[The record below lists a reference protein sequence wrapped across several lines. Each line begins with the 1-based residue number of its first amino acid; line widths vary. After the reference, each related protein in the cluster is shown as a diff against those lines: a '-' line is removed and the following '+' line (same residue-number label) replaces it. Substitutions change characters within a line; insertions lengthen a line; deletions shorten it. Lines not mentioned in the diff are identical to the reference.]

1 MTDLEHARSSPEDL
15 LWTQLESLEAGML
28 GIEGSGQHMQPM
40 AYHVD
45 AAGKCLWFLTKDDTD
60 LAKALQP
67 DSAAHFVI
75 ISKDHDFYACMS
87 GPIGQKHDTAILNA
101 LWTSTIAQLFADDKH
116 DPSLM
121 MIALELKDAAIWALS
136 EDVSHHSL
144 HIPAKP
150 VQGEA
155 QDLSVRNHVSFD

>member
-1 MTDLEHARSSPEDL
+1 MTDLEHARSNPQDL

-45 AAGKCLWFLTKDDTD
+45 AAGKRLWFLTKDDTD

-67 DSAAHFVI
+67 DSKAHFVI

-87 GPIGQKHDTAILNA
+87 GPISQQDDTAILDA
-101 LWTSTIAQLFADDKH
+101 LWNTTIAQLFADDKN

-121 MIALELKDAAIWALS
+121 MIALDLKDAAIWALS
-136 EDVSHHSL
+136 EDVSHQSMHMK
-144 HIPAKP
+144 AKS
-150 VQGEA
+150 A
-155 QDLSVRNHVSFD
+155 QDVDTRNYVTFD